1 MTSMTEKKGSDIL
14 LYDAILVLNSGEIRY
29 ITDVKLISL
38 TRARMLITND
48 DDETELFRCGE
59 VKKIELT
66 AKGAKL

>member
-1 MTSMTEKKGSDIL
+1 M
-14 LYDAILVLNSGEIRY
+14 LYDAILVLYTGEIRY

-59 VKKIELT
+59 IKEIKLT